1 MAIFYSYV
9 CLPEGTPNEFPTQN
23 WQLEEDIWKISKKK
37 GFHSICYKVRPA
49 SYKLV
54 YNPHEY
60 YSYIMSYPPSQRKV
74 VNLKLLDIG
83 A

>member
-1 MAIFYSYV
+1 MFVYQRVHQMNSQPKIGSLRKTFGRYQKHIWVPSY
-9 CLPEGTPNEFPTQN
+9 
-23 WQLEEDIWKISKKK
+23 
-37 GFHSICYKVRPA
+37 CYKVRPA

-60 YSYIMSYPPSQRKV
+60 YSYIMSYSPSQREF

-83 A
+83 AST